1 MVWNSEQ
8 TGQQQLRHQSLI
20 SAPSIPNLEDKFFF
34 NYIGFKNE
42 LSCTFSLVCVRAI
55 DMLGTMKQQAMN
67 QEKLPGFPKHF
78 RLQRLH
84 LQCIAMHSKTIYMYR
99 KLKPTKSLQV
109 PCWWAKRTAANLD
122 KNKNKR
128 LVGAK
133 WKKIFSYGH
142 LNHFSDDLNNVT
154 FKQAMGSDHSSY
166 HWTFHSLETM
176 SVIMSLGDVPGSANI
191 CRYTAECRQPPSY
204 FMFD

>member
-1 MVWNSEQ
+1 MKLGLSTLLCFRHGLELGADWAAAAQAPVAHLRSLNSKLGRQ
-8 TGQQQLRHQSLI
+8 V
-20 SAPSIPNLEDKFFF
+20 FF

-55 DMLGTMKQQAMN
+55 DMLGTMKQQATN

-109 PCWWAKRTAANLD
+109 PC
-122 KNKNKR
+122 
-128 LVGAK
+128 
-133 WKKIFSYGH
+133 
-142 LNHFSDDLNNVT
+142 
-154 FKQAMGSDHSSY
+154 
-166 HWTFHSLETM
+166 
-176 SVIMSLGDVPGSANI
+176 
-191 CRYTAECRQPPSY
+191 
-204 FMFD
+204 